1 MNFGRKLFQKAS
13 ARALHSTSG
22 CQPRVAAAQSELGP
36 ELTPESAECPG
47 IGSKAVSASTGL
59 TTLDSILSS
68 IVPVS
73 IKIHSPA
80 FCEAPDR
87 GGSSAPMLW
96 TTPA

>member
-1 MNFGRKLFQKAS
+1 MNSRGSCSGKLAHE
-13 ARALHSTSG
+13 RCIRPSG

-47 IGSKAVSASTGL
+47 IGSKAVSTGL
-59 TTLDSILSS
+59 TTLYSILRS